1 MIRPIHALLTLIL
14 LVLVVLVYL
23 GGLDALR
30 PVYTTLRHLRQW
42 IAR

>member
-23 GGLDALR
+23 GGLDVLR
-30 PVYTTLRHLRQW
+30 PLYTALIRLRQW

>member
-14 LVLVVLVYL
+14 LCLVVLVYL
-23 GGLDALR
+23 GGLDVLR
-30 PVYTTLRHLRQW
+30 PLYTTLRHLRQW